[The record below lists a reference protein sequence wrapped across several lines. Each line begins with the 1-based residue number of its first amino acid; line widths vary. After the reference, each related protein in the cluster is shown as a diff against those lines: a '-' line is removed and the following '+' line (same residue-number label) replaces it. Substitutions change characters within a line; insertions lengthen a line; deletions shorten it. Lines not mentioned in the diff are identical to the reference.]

1 MRRRST
7 SSRRRSTQWECMF
20 ELALLIHPDALA
32 AARPGQPGD
41 EYELDTVESQLMA
54 ACERIADAGVAECG

>member
-1 MRRRST
+1 
-7 SSRRRSTQWECMF
+7 MF